1 MLHSVVRISGRDADK
16 LVTTILTIK
25 HISMK
30 RLKYMLLLAVA
41 LGTASCEKHEIEYIN
56 TPINK
61 GIAEIQLHYFVP
73 VVATKNNNIFKMEI
87 AGQEYVNNNSTV
99 ISTYN
104 ASPSGS
110 VGRFYAVKPGDVNI
124 KLYKG
129 QKMEL
134 VYDKNTTLKEGK
146 QNVFV
151 YDFDKEP
158 IVFDNG
164 YPYETNLTMDTDS
177 TCWVKFYH
185 FLYEKEGEYCPLK
198 LQYQYQ
204 YIVSKDVK
212 SNWINVGEPVAFGEA
227 TGWQPVKVKKS
238 IFNSAGY
245 AHIDYRIMVQD
256 ANGNYTQELQIMNS
270 KGKFENYTDYWDGY
284 IGRRY
289 HHILKGMRAAKPLA
303 SVSQF
308 TAL

>member
-1 MLHSVVRISGRDADK
+1 MKIIKYISLFLIA
-16 LVTTILTIK
+16 LAS
-25 HISMK
+25 IS
-30 RLKYMLLLAVA
+30 
-41 LGTASCEKHEIEYIN
+41 CDKHEIEYMT
-56 TPINK
+56 TPVSNDM
-61 GIAEIQLHYFVP
+61 AEVQLHYFVP
-73 VVATKNNNIFKMEI
+73 VTAVADNNIYKVEI
-87 AGQEYVNNNSTV
+87 GGQEYVNNGAAV

-104 ASPSGS
+104 ATPSGT
-110 VGRFYAVKPGDVNI
+110 VGRFYAVKAGDVNI

-129 QKMEL
+129 SDMEL
-134 VYDKNTTLKEGK
+134 VYDKNATLTTGK
-146 QNVFV
+146 QNIFV

-164 YPYETNLTMDTDS
+164 YPYTTNTTTNTDS

-204 YIVSKDVK
+204 YTKDIKTGEK
-212 SNWINVGEPVAFGEA
+212 SEWINIGNPISFGET
-227 TGWQPVKVKKS
+227 TGWQPIRVIKS
-238 IFNSAGY
+238 IFNSSGY
-245 AHIDYRIMVQD
+245 ARIDYKIKVQD
-256 ANGNYTQELQIMNS
+256 ESGEYTGDLQLWNSNGKYIS
-270 KGKFENYTDYWDGY
+270 YSDYWTGY

-289 HHILKGMRAAKPLA
+289 HHIIKGMRSAKPIA

>member
-1 MLHSVVRISGRDADK
+1 MKIIKYISLFLIA
-16 LVTTILTIK
+16 LAA
-25 HISMK
+25 IS
-30 RLKYMLLLAVA
+30 
-41 LGTASCEKHEIEYIN
+41 CDKHEIEYMTIPVSN
-56 TPINK
+56 DM
-61 GIAEIQLHYFVP
+61 AEVQLHYFVP
-73 VVATKNNNIFKMEI
+73 VTAVADNNIYKVEI
-87 AGQEYVNNNSTV
+87 GGQEYVNNGAAV

-104 ASPSGS
+104 ATPSGT
-110 VGRFYAVKPGDVNI
+110 VGRFYAVKAGDVNI

-129 QKMEL
+129 SDMEL
-134 VYDKNTTLKEGK
+134 VYDKNATLTTGK
-146 QNVFV
+146 QNIFV

-164 YPYETNLTMDTDS
+164 YPYTTNTTTNTDS

-204 YIVSKDVK
+204 YTKDIKTGEK
-212 SNWINVGEPVAFGEA
+212 SEWINIGNPISFGET
-227 TGWQPVKVKKS
+227 TGWQPIRVIKS
-238 IFNSAGY
+238 IFNSSGY
-245 AHIDYRIMVQD
+245 ARIDYKIKVQD
-256 ANGNYTQELQIMNS
+256 ESGEYTGDLQLWNSNGKYIS
-270 KGKFENYTDYWDGY
+270 YSDYWTGY

-289 HHILKGMRAAKPLA
+289 HHIIKGMRSAKPIA